1 MGLPALVPGNFSRQ
15 FFLVK
20 HGRMPTS
27 LDHPW
32 EKRDVFFSAEKS
44 LSHGLKRCLGHDPM
58 PDAQHGNLWNSAQ
71 GLEHSVVERMGWQL
85 HLSSFEGSQGG
96 HVMT

>member
-1 MGLPALVPGNFSRQ
+1 MGKTMF
-15 FFLVK
+15 
-20 HGRMPTS
+20 
-27 LDHPW
+27 
-32 EKRDVFFSAEKS
+32 FFSAEKS

>member
-1 MGLPALVPGNFSRQ
+1 
-15 FFLVK
+15 
-20 HGRMPTS
+20 MPTS
-27 LDHPW
+27 LDHLTW
-32 EKRDVFFSAEKS
+32 EKREVFFLRKNHCLMAM
-44 LSHGLKRCLGHDPM
+44 RCLGHDPM
-58 PDAQHGNLWNSAQ
+58 PDAQHGNPWNSAQ